1 MAYNRNDFLN
11 CLREL
16 RFQDALS
23 MMLTQGDTSS
33 AELTSEA
40 NADIQSC
47 QSPTLLNDVAELKE
61 LNEFL
66 RIFENNKYQGVEK
79 VKEPSALN
87 DVAKLNELPIKLNNN
102 KDEAIEKPNEI
113 SELNSVNKFN
123 ELLIKPATN
132 QDGTIEKAANMLF
145 YLKRVLTL
153 IIQNAGEARYA
164 LDDRFGQTAFMKPY
178 VRGHHA
184 LAKALISVL
193 SDSNLK
199 QGEKFRVAYTTDR
212 RGETLL
218 NSAIKVCDFYSIGNL
233 LSFDNDEHKLF
244 FLRNSKGWYGLA
256 YALKCYHDRPSDLT
270 MSIFNQLYFGLP
282 KNSGTRYPKKE
293 FRSKAVEKKIK
304 FEDWGVTSKYLWQYA
319 LRYCA
324 KRNEDGSVR
333 GMDMMMVDVVA
344 KAIEEGIVVMGIP
357 VDLSLAIDYS
367 ESYSGTPG
375 RYLSEAFEKRQSG
388 LARRTLA
395 QTWVNPALQ
404 KNAEF
409 VAQITPDQAA
419 AASSGSSGVR
429 RIIQSHTRPR
439 TMGMSLFTRRSALS
453 ALDTPSSGEQGQDR
467 VETKVSSVKPGNGG
481 KPHDNL

>member
-1 MAYNRNDFLN
+1 MTYNRNDFLN
-11 CLREL
+11 CLKEF

-23 MMLTQGDTSS
+23 MMLTQRDASS

-47 QSPTLLNDVAELKE
+47 QSPTLLNDVAELNE

-66 RIFENNKYQGVEK
+66 RKFENNQ
-79 VKEPSALN
+79 
-87 DVAKLNELPIKLNNN
+87 
-102 KDEAIEKPNEI
+102 DEAIEKA
-113 SELNSVNKFN
+113 N
-123 ELLIKPATN
+123 ELS
-132 QDGTIEKAANMLF
+132 D
-145 YLKRVLTL
+145 LKRVLTL

-178 VRGHHA
+178 ARGHHA

-199 QGEKFRVAYTTDR
+199 KGEKFRVAYTCGR
-212 RGETLL
+212 AGETLL
-218 NSAIKVCDFYSIGNL
+218 NSAIKACDSNSIERL

-282 KNSGTRYPKKE
+282 KNSGARYPKKE

-304 FEDWGVTSKYLWQYA
+304 FEDWGVTPKYLWQYA

-344 KAIEEGIVVMGIP
+344 KAIQEGIVVMGIH
-357 VDLSLAIDYS
+357 VDLPLVIDYS

-375 RYLSEAFEKRQSG
+375 RFLREAFEKRQSG
-388 LARRTLA
+388 LGRRTLA

-409 VAQITPDQAA
+409 VAQIPPDQAA
-419 AASSGSSGVR
+419 AASSGSSGVT

-439 TMGMSLFTRRSALS
+439 TMGMSLFTRRSALG
-453 ALDTPSSGEQGQDR
+453 ALDTPSVEKEGQNK
-467 VETKVSSVKPGNGG
+467 VEDSASSAKPRNGG